1 MTSSG
6 NWHGLLGYCG
16 MSTIRIFDY
25 VDYQDWRLCG
35 LLVLETV
42 LIIGS
47 GDCFHCCDAARGLG
61 ASPPASPESVL

>member
-1 MTSSG
+1 MG
-6 NWHGLLGYCG
+6 IGCWDIVVCL
-16 MSTIRIFDY
+16 STIRIFDY

-35 LLVLETV
+35 LLGLETV

-47 GDCFHCCDAARGLG
+47 GDCFHCCNAARGLR